1 MTTLQQ
7 HGIALYRTDKQGEIT
22 VYSDGENC
30 WFSTSPC
37 EDWTPG
43 SQTAPN
49 TPLAT
54 APHQSGR
61 YVLNTHTKKFH
72 YADCTSVEQMSD
84 KNKDFTDATREELIN
99 RGYTPCG
106 RCDP

>member
-7 HGIALYRTDKQGEIT
+7 HGVALYRTDTQGEVT

-30 WFSTSPC
+30 WFSTNSC

-43 SQTAPN
+43 SQTVPD

-54 APHQSGR
+54 ALSQSAR

-72 YADCTSVEQMSD
+72 YPDCPSVEQMSD
-84 KNKDFTDATREELIN
+84 KNKDFTDATREELIS